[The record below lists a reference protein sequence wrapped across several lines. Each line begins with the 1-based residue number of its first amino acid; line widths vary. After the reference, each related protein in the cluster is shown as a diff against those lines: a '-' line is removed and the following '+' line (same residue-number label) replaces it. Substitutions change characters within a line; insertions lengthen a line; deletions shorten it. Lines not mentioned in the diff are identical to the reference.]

1 MSVKKQI
8 LTKILPAFL
17 EAWQLRV
24 QLKGSLAKNKSYK
37 EGYWD
42 GVSDTLKIG
51 LQPPSVGD
59 TTLH

>member
-1 MSVKKQI
+1 MNIKKHI

-24 QLKGSLAKNKSYK
+24 QSKGPLAKEKSYK

-51 LQPPSVGD
+51 LQQAGVEK

>member
-17 EAWQLRV
+17 EAWQMRLK
-24 QLKGSLAKNKSYK
+24 LKGPLAKNNSYK

-51 LQPPSVGD
+51 LQHPKVGES
-59 TTLH
+59 TLH